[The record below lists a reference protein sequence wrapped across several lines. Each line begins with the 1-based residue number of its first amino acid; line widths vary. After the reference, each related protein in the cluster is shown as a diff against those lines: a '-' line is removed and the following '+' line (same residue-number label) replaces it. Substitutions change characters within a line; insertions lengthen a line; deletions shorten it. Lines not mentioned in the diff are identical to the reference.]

1 MNDPRPGGPAPG
13 SAPGAKPGAMPGS
26 ATGAA
31 LGSAPGPAPGED
43 AAAGTAPAPPEHRSA
58 RRRRRRGRGRGLVAL
73 FPGLLTTGNLAAGF
87 FSITRS
93 AEGQY
98 EVAAYGILVAVLFD
112 IADGRVARL
121 ARAASRFGA
130 AYDSLADVISFGVAP
145 AFLAYTAGGLT
156 ALGWTGWVLA
166 LLYVLCTALRL
177 ARFDVRPG
185 RYRGRFDGLAAPAAA
200 VMVSSSAWFA
210 GFMQG
215 GGLFLP
221 VSPVLVGI
229 GLVLLAVLMVSVI
242 PYYSFKELPQHGSFR
257 SAVLMV
263 FAAVFVLSKPP
274 LTFFLS
280 SIVYVASGPVAWLWR
295 RRTGRTLE
303 EALPPA
309 LADATPAPPGVQR

>member
-1 MNDPRPGGPAPG
+1 MSDATTHGMATPRPEAH
-13 SAPGAKPGAMPGS
+13 AN
-26 ATGAA
+26 
-31 LGSAPGPAPGED
+31 D
-43 AAAGTAPAPPEHRSA
+43 AAHPNAAARPSGPSAAAPSTASQSPAHASPEPRGA

-73 FPGLLTTGNLAAGF
+73 LPGLLTTGNLATGF

-93 AEGQY
+93 AEAQY
-98 EVAAYGILVAVLFD
+98 DIAAFGILIAVLFD

-130 AYDSLADVISFGVAP
+130 AYDSLADAISFGVAP
-145 AFLAYTAGGLT
+145 AFLAYSAGGLA

-200 VMVSSSAWFA
+200 VMVSSSTWFA
-210 GFMQG
+210 GFLQESGMAV
-215 GGLFLP
+215 P

-229 GLVLLAVLMVSVI
+229 GLVLLAALMVSVI
-242 PYYSFKELPQHGSFR
+242 PYYSFKEMPQQVSFR

-263 FAAVFVLSKPP
+263 FAAAFVLSDPP

-303 EALPPA
+303 EAAPPA
-309 LADATPAPPGVQR
+309 VHDATPATPGGQR

>member
-1 MNDPRPGGPAPG
+1 MSDEAPFTAQPPAASP
-13 SAPGAKPGAMPGS
+13 
-26 ATGAA
+26 
-31 LGSAPGPAPGED
+31 
-43 AAAGTAPAPPEHRSA
+43 APAPPEPRGA

-73 FPGLLTTGNLAAGF
+73 LPGLLTTGNLAAGF
-87 FSITRS
+87 FSITRA

-98 EVAAYGILVAVLFD
+98 DLAAFGILVAVLFD

-130 AYDSLADVISFGVAP
+130 AYDSLADAISFGVAP
-145 AFLAYTAGGLT
+145 AFLAYTAGGLA

-200 VMVSSSAWFA
+200 VMVSSSTWFA
-210 GFMQG
+210 GFVQG
-215 GGLFLP
+215 SDLSVP
-221 VSPVLVGI
+221 VSPVLVGL
-229 GLVLLAVLMVSVI
+229 GLVLLATLMVSVI
-242 PYYSFKELPQHGSFR
+242 PYYSFKELPQHVSFR

-263 FAAVFVLSKPP
+263 FAAAFVLSDPP

-303 EALPPA
+303 EAAP
-309 LADATPAPPGVQR
+309 PAPPDAKPVSPGGQR